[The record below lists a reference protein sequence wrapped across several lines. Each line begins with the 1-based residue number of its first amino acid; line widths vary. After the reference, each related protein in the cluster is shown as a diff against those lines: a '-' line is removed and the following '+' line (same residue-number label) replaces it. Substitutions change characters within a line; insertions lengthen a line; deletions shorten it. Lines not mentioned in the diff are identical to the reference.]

1 MLRNR
6 RLRKTPLSGRVD
18 SATLFSYSFL
28 IAAPAKRR
36 HADHMKHLFPLV
48 LLTAI
53 AAAGCNTQTADNSTS
68 PTTPTTPTITE
79 PAFTG
84 TLSASQNGGQNNV
97 YTFSVAQV
105 GPLTVTLTAAGP
117 PSGVGIGLAIG
128 TPTFSTTGTTCS
140 PIATNSNAQVG
151 VNAPQISGTVSAA
164 GPYCLAVFGIPP
176 ITADL
181 TYSVTVAHT

>member
-1 MLRNR
+1 
-6 RLRKTPLSGRVD
+6 
-18 SATLFSYSFL
+18 
-28 IAAPAKRR
+28 
-36 HADHMKHLFPLV
+36 MKHLFPLV
-48 LLTAI
+48 LLTAM
-53 AAAGCNTQTADNSTS
+53 AAAGCNTQTADNSGSTT
-68 PTTPTTPTITE
+68 TTPSAPTITE

-97 YTFSVAQV
+97 YTFSVTQV

-117 PSGVGIGLAIG
+117 PSGVAIGLAIG

-140 PIATNSNAQVG
+140 PIATNNNAQVG
-151 VNAPQISGTVSAA
+151 VNAPQISGTVSAS

-176 ITADL
+176 ITVDL

>member
-1 MLRNR
+1 
-6 RLRKTPLSGRVD
+6 VD

-53 AAAGCNTQTADNSTS
+53 ASAGCNTQTADNSTS

-84 TLSASQNGGQNNV
+84 TLHVGGTQIF
-97 YTFSVAQV
+97 TFSVTQV
-105 GPLTVTLTAAGP
+105 GPLTVVLNSAGP
-117 PSGVGIGLAIG
+117 PPTIVVGLAIG
-128 TPTFSTTGTTCS
+128 TPTFATTGTTCS
-140 PIATNSNAQVG
+140 PIQTFNAQAG
-151 VNAPQISGTVSAA
+151 VSAPQISGTVSTS
-164 GPYCLAVFGIPP
+164 GPYCIAVYDTGTL
-176 ITADL
+176 TADI
-181 TYSVTVAHT
+181 TFSVTVAHT